1 MEKRLLSAAIKERE
15 SYDEIFSHVNPD
27 GLSPV
32 GKLVFELIQQ
42 YYEQD
47 TDAKWV
53 DRAVLLERAERKL
66 ANPKQVQTLKDYLND
81 LNPDV
86 SVKNL
91 FFDIKAF
98 KQQKIGDELAM
109 AIANKADSKDIL
121 DLMTRFQE
129 LEHVNPEDEEQVYNG
144 YSVEE
149 LVTSAFNPENQI
161 KLFPRELND
170 RCDGGARPGHH
181 ILVYA
186 RPEMGKTLFLINM
199 AAGFLLQGLTVLY
212 VGNEDPASDILLRS
226 VGRLSR
232 MTKQQILDDPVKAQD
247 LAMGKGYDR
256 MILAALSPGNFFEIR
271 KLIERFRPNVLII
284 DQLRNIE
291 VKADS
296 RVLQLER
303 AATLARNIGKQYGI
317 LVVSATQAGESA
329 EGKAILGRDDID
341 FSKTG
346 IQAQAD
352 LMVGIGAD
360 DSMEKHGLRTINLP
374 KNKLSGNHDHF
385 TVSINPTI
393 GSVESIVA

>member
-27 GLSPV
+27 ALTPV

-47 TDAKWV
+47 TEAKWC
-53 DRAVLLERAERKL
+53 DREVLLERAERKL
-66 ANPKQVQTLKDYLND
+66 ANPKQVQALKDYIGD

-98 KQQKIGDELAM
+98 KQQKIGDELAL
-109 AIANKADSKDIL
+109 AIANKQDPKEVL
-121 DLMTRFQE
+121 DLMTKFQE
-129 LEHVNPEDEEQVYNG
+129 LEHTNPEDEEQVYNG
-144 YSVEE
+144 FSIKE
-149 LVTSAFNPENQI
+149 LVTDSFNPENQI
-161 KLFPRELND
+161 KVFPKELND
-170 RCDGGARPGHH
+170 RLDGGARPGHH

-199 AAGFLLQGLTVLY
+199 AAGFLMQGLTVLY
-212 VGNEDPASDILLRS
+212 IGNEDPASDILLRTVS
-226 VGRLSR
+226 RLSK
-232 MTKQQILDDPVKAQD
+232 MTKQQVLADPGAAQD
-247 LAMGKGYDR
+247 IAVQKGYER
-256 MILAALSPGNFFEIR
+256 LILASLSPGNFFEIR

-329 EGKAILGRDDID
+329 EGKAVLGRDDID

-360 DSMEKHGLRTINLP
+360 ETMEKHGLRTINLP